1 MSKHT
6 LGRVKI
12 KPVQVLA
19 LGFLAVLLI
28 GAGILMLPISTA
40 TGEKTSFIDA
50 LFTSTS
56 AVCVTGLTTVDTAS
70 HWSYFGKTVI
80 ICLIQI
86 GGLGFMSFATLF
98 ALILG
103 KRVSLK
109 ERLILQEAVNTTYIS
124 GIIKLVKYILSF
136 TFTIEGIGS
145 LILST
150 QFIPSYGFVKGIY
163 FSIFHAIS
171 AFCNAGFDLIG
182 NSLLPYQNNAVVI
195 LTISILVIIGS
206 LGFAVLLDLFNASQ
220 STRFY
225 THTKFV
231 LTLTAIFL
239 ISGTVFIFIMEYNN
253 PETLG
258 SMGVGGKLLNA
269 FFASVSSRTAGFY
282 SVPLMDLTTGSI
294 FLYFI
299 LMFIGGSPGSTAG
312 GVKTTT
318 VGLICLTVI
327 SGLRG
332 KEDTELFK
340 RRISK
345 DVIYKAFSILF
356 LSIMIVITITML
368 LSNTESDTLVN
379 GQLIPLEN
387 LIFEAISA
395 FGTVG
400 VTLGITPY
408 LSFAG
413 KLLIILTMYIGRVGP
428 ITLVMAITRQ
438 KKKNA
443 GNIKY
448 PEAKILIG

>member
-1 MSKHT
+1 MSKHI

-19 LGFLAVLLI
+19 LGFLVVLLI
-28 GAGILMLPISTA
+28 GTCILMLPISTA

-163 FSIFHAIS
+163 FSIFHSIS
-171 AFCNAGFDLIG
+171 AFCNAGFDLFG
-182 NSLLPYQNNAVVI
+182 NSLFFYQTNIIVI
-195 LTISILVIIGS
+195 LTISILIIIGG
-206 LGFAVLLDLFNASQ
+206 LGFTVLVDIYNYNN
-220 STRFY
+220 STRLY

-231 LTLTAIFL
+231 LSITTILL
-239 ISGTVFIFIMEYNN
+239 VVGTCFILFMEYDN
-253 PETLG
+253 PNTLG
-258 SMGVGGKLLNA
+258 NMKFGYKLLNS

-282 SVPLMDLTTGSI
+282 SISLPNLTTGSI

-299 LMFIGGSPGSTAG
+299 LMFIGGSSGSTAG

-318 VGLICLTVI
+318 IGLICLTVI
-327 SGLRG
+327 SGLKG
-332 KEDTELFK
+332 KDDTELFK

-345 DVIYKAFSILF
+345 DVIYKAFSILV
-356 LSIMIVITITML
+356 LSLIIVITITML
-368 LSNTESDTLVN
+368 LSNTEADTLIN
-379 GQLIPLEN
+379 NSLIPLES
-387 LIFEAISA
+387 LIFETISA
-395 FGTVG
+395 FGTAG

-408 LSFAG
+408 LSFTG
-413 KLLIILTMYIGRVGP
+413 KLLIILTMYIGRVGST
-428 ITLVMAITRQ
+428 TLVMAITRQ
-438 KKKNA
+438 KKKNS

>member
-109 ERLILQEAVNTTYIS
+109 ERLILQEAVNATYIS
-124 GIIKLVKYILSF
+124 GIVKLVKYILSF
-136 TFTIEGIGS
+136 TFAIEGIGA
-145 LILST
+145 LILLT
-150 QFIPSYGFVKGIY
+150 QFVPEYGLKKGIY
-163 FSIFHAIS
+163 YSLFHAIS

-253 PETLG
+253 PETVG
-258 SMGVGGKLLNA
+258 SMGGG
-269 FFASVSSRTAGFY
+269 G
-282 SVPLMDLTTGSI
+282 
-294 FLYFI
+294 
-299 LMFIGGSPGSTAG
+299 
-312 GVKTTT
+312 
-318 VGLICLTVI
+318 
-327 SGLRG
+327 
-332 KEDTELFK
+332 
-340 RRISK
+340 
-345 DVIYKAFSILF
+345 
-356 LSIMIVITITML
+356 
-368 LSNTESDTLVN
+368 
-379 GQLIPLEN
+379 
-387 LIFEAISA
+387 
-395 FGTVG
+395 
-400 VTLGITPY
+400 
-408 LSFAG
+408 
-413 KLLIILTMYIGRVGP
+413 
-428 ITLVMAITRQ
+428 
-438 KKKNA
+438 
-443 GNIKY
+443 
-448 PEAKILIG
+448 

>member
-1 MSKHT
+1 MLGVEHMSKHT

-109 ERLILQEAVNTTYIS
+109 ERLILQEAVNATYIS
-124 GIIKLVKYILSF
+124 GIVKLVKYILSF
-136 TFTIEGIGS
+136 TFAIEGIGA
-145 LILST
+145 LILLT
-150 QFIPSYGFVKGIY
+150 QFVPEYGLKKWIY
-163 FSIFHAIS
+163 YSLFHAIS

-269 FFASVSSRTAGFY
+269 FFASVSFFALKNEFGI
-282 SVPLMDLTTGSI
+282 VPTDNSCDD
-294 FLYFI
+294 
-299 LMFIGGSPGSTAG
+299 
-312 GVKTTT
+312 TTT
-318 VGLICLTVI
+318 YLKISCLEEK
-327 SGLRG
+327 S
-332 KEDTELFK
+332 
-340 RRISK
+340 S
-345 DVIYKAFSILF
+345 
-356 LSIMIVITITML
+356 L
-368 LSNTESDTLVN
+368 L
-379 GQLIPLEN
+379 
-387 LIFEAISA
+387 
-395 FGTVG
+395 
-400 VTLGITPY
+400 
-408 LSFAG
+408 
-413 KLLIILTMYIGRVGP
+413 MY
-428 ITLVMAITRQ
+428 
-438 KKKNA
+438 
-443 GNIKY
+443 
-448 PEAKILIG
+448 

>member
-1 MSKHT
+1 MSKHI
-6 LGRVKI
+6 LGRIKI

-19 LGFLAVLLI
+19 LGFMVVLLI
-28 GAGILMLPISTA
+28 GTGLLMLPIATA

-109 ERLILQEAVNTTYIS
+109 ERLILQEAVNATYIS
-124 GIIKLVKYILSF
+124 GIVKLVKYILSF
-136 TFTIEGIGS
+136 TFAIEGIGAI
-145 LILST
+145 ILST
-150 QFIPSYGFVKGIY
+150 QFIPEHGLLKGIY

-182 NSLLPYQNNAVVI
+182 DSLFPYQNNVVII
-195 LTISILVIIGS
+195 LTISALIIIGGI
-206 LGFAVLLDLFNASQ
+206 GFAVLLDIFNASQ
-220 STRFY
+220 STRLY

-231 LTLTAIFL
+231 LVLTSILL
-239 ISGTVFIFIMEYNN
+239 IVGTVFIFIMEYNN
-253 PETLG
+253 PETIG
-258 SMGVGGKLLNA
+258 NMKFGGKLLNS

-282 SVPLMDLTTGSI
+282 SVSLSSLTTGSI

-318 VGLICLTVI
+318 IGLICLTVI

-356 LSIMIVITITML
+356 LSLIIVVTITML
-368 LSNTESDTLVN
+368 LSNTEADTLVN
-379 GQLIPLEN
+379 GELVPLESI
-387 LIFEAISA
+387 IFEAISA

-408 LSFAG
+408 LSFIG

>member
-1 MSKHT
+1 
-6 LGRVKI
+6 
-12 KPVQVLA
+12 
-19 LGFLAVLLI
+19 
-28 GAGILMLPISTA
+28 
-40 TGEKTSFIDA
+40 
-50 LFTSTS
+50 
-56 AVCVTGLTTVDTAS
+56 
-70 HWSYFGKTVI
+70 
-80 ICLIQI
+80 
-86 GGLGFMSFATLF
+86 MSFATLF

-109 ERLILQEAVNTTYIS
+109 ERLILQEAVNATYIS
-124 GIIKLVKYILSF
+124 GIVKLVKYILSF
-136 TFTIEGIGS
+136 TFAIEGIGAI
-145 LILST
+145 ILST
-150 QFIPSYGFVKGIY
+150 QFIPEHGLLKGIY

-182 NSLLPYQNNAVVI
+182 DSLFPYQDNVVII
-195 LTISILVIIGS
+195 LTISALIIIGGI
-206 LGFAVLLDLFNASQ
+206 GFAVLLDIFNASQ
-220 STRFY
+220 STRLY

-231 LTLTAIFL
+231 LVLTSILL
-239 ISGTVFIFIMEYNN
+239 IVGTVFIFIMEYNN
-253 PETLG
+253 PETIG
-258 SMGVGGKLLNA
+258 NMKFGGKLLNS

-282 SVPLMDLTTGSI
+282 SVSLSSLTTGSI

-318 VGLICLTVI
+318 IGLICLTVI

-356 LSIMIVITITML
+356 LSLIIVVTITML
-368 LSNTESDTLVN
+368 LSNTEADTLVN
-379 GQLIPLEN
+379 GELVPLESI
-387 LIFEAISA
+387 IFEAISA

-408 LSFAG
+408 LSFIG

>member
-109 ERLILQEAVNTTYIS
+109 ERLILQEAVNATYIS
-124 GIIKLVKYILSF
+124 GIVKLVKYILSF
-136 TFTIEGIGS
+136 TFAIEGIGA
-145 LILST
+145 LILLT
-150 QFIPSYGFVKGIY
+150 QFVPEYGLKKGIY
-163 FSIFHAIS
+163 YSLFHAIS

-182 NSLLPYQNNAVVI
+182 DSLLPYQNNAVVI

-269 FFASVSSRTAGFY
+269 FFASVSARTAGFY

>member
-1 MSKHT
+1 MSKHI
-6 LGRVKI
+6 LSRIKI

-28 GAGILMLPISTA
+28 GTGMLMLPISTA

-56 AVCVTGLTTVDTAS
+56 AVCVTGLTTVDTAG

-80 ICLIQI
+80 IFLIQI

-109 ERLILQEAVNTTYIS
+109 ERLILQEAVNATYIS
-124 GIIKLVKYILSF
+124 GIVKLVKYILSF
-136 TFTIEGIGS
+136 TFAIEGIGA

-150 QFIPSYGFVKGIY
+150 QFIPKYGFFKGIY

-182 NSLLPYQNNAVVI
+182 DSLRPYQGNIVII
-195 LTISILVIIGS
+195 LTISALIIIGGI
-206 LGFAVLLDLFNASQ
+206 GFAVLLDIFNASQ
-220 STRFY
+220 STRLY

-231 LTLTAIFL
+231 LVLTVIL
-239 ISGTVFIFIMEYNN
+239 LVTGTVFIFIMEYNN
-253 PETLG
+253 PETIG
-258 SMGVGGKLLNA
+258 NMKFGGKLLNS

-282 SVPLMDLTTGSI
+282 SVSLSSLTTGSI

-318 VGLICLTVI
+318 IGLICLTVI

-340 RRISK
+340 RRVSK

-356 LSIMIVITITML
+356 LSLIIVVTITML
-368 LSNTESDTLVN
+368 LSNTEADTLVN
-379 GQLIPLEN
+379 GELVPLESI
-387 LIFEAISA
+387 IFEAISA

-408 LSFAG
+408 LSFVG

-448 PEAKILIG
+448 PEAKI

>member
-109 ERLILQEAVNTTYIS
+109 ERLILQEAVNATYIS
-124 GIIKLVKYILSF
+124 GIVKLVKYILSF
-136 TFTIEGIGS
+136 TFAIEGIGA
-145 LILST
+145 LILLT
-150 QFIPSYGFVKGIY
+150 QFVPEYGLKKGIY
-163 FSIFHAIS
+163 YSLFHAIS

-269 FFASVSSRTAGFY
+269 FFASVSARTAGFY